1 MFLYVE
7 TFFNVCTNQRCLWRT
22 HVLNFLSNTNT
33 AVATAESVR
42 MDGHDN
48 TAANR
53 LHISLASN
61 CVRDKLFSPA
71 RYSSGHQEPAR

>member
-7 TFFNVCTNQRCLWRT
+7 TLLTSAPALSLANTCVGFPVQYQHRC
-22 HVLNFLSNTNT
+22 NNT
-33 AVATAESVR
+33 AEPVR
-42 MDGHDN
+42 VDGHDN

-53 LHISLASN
+53 LHVSLASN